1 VVAATCREYARRC
14 GVDRAGQQLI
24 VVPEYDMVTVFTGW
38 DFLPSE
44 ENVRMTGLL
53 AHSTQPTGSMAA

>member
-1 VVAATCREYARRC
+1 MS
-14 GVDRAGQQLI
+14 GVRPKMWRGPRGLDGQQLI

-44 ENVRMTGLL
+44 ENARMTGLL
-53 AHSTQPTGSMAA
+53 AHSTQQTGSMAA

>member
-1 VVAATCREYARRC
+1 MWRGPR
-14 GVDRAGQQLI
+14 GLDSQQLI

-53 AHSTQPTGSMAA
+53 AHSTQQTGSMAA

>member
-1 VVAATCREYARRC
+1 MWRGPR
-14 GVDRAGQQLI
+14 GLDGQQLI

-53 AHSTQPTGSMAA
+53 AHSTQQTGSMAA